1 MRVGDGDGSRGGA
14 GAPKKALLRGMWG
27 ARPLAWDFKGV
38 CASATGVKSEV
49 RENTRS
55 WGLLS
60 MLGRQLWL
68 VQEAKGEGL
77 RAAGKGTVSAGGLL
91 CLGKRRKLPVTGYC
105 TLPRGLRTLDGA
117 IISGFL
123 PPVPSLVWPSSGM
136 GYCL

>member
-14 GAPKKALLRGMWG
+14 GAPKKALLRGTWD
-27 ARPLAWDFKGV
+27 ARPLAWDLKGV

-68 VQEAKGEGL
+68 VQEAKG
-77 RAAGKGTVSAGGLL
+77 RGGPGG
-91 CLGKRRKLPVTGYC
+91 CWEGYC
-105 TLPRGLRTLDGA
+105 FCWWP
-117 IISGFL
+117 F
-123 PPVPSLVWPSSGM
+123 VPGEEKKAACHRVPHSA
-136 GYCL
+136 